1 MCKGPEAGAHLAS
14 IFFFFGSFTRGVSC
28 IIFFHIP
35 SNLSGQS
42 RNLHNSPFLAE
53 EIESQRG

>member
-1 MCKGPEAGAHLAS
+1 MHY
-14 IFFFFGSFTRGVSC
+14 FFP
-28 IIFFHIP
+28 IP

-42 RNLHNSPFLAE
+42 RNLYNSFLAE